1 MERYGRKQKNYLDYE
16 EFKEVYKNHV
26 FYADDDN
33 IALNRPMP
41 EEAALRGLFDLLATR
56 GQIAR
61 ADFGKHIKQRTTPSF
76 VSRLRQKLLKGK
88 ERLHNAI
95 LGDLQDADAF
105 FGAQGVLPL
114 AVVQT
119 LMGDYGLP
127 MVDADKRELTERKFM
142 LIDDEGNEMIA
153 YMELMKDLGPKKK
166 ARSMEELAAAATK
179 MQRVARG
186 FLARKLAAELRA
198 ARVEHLKDD
207 IKGIAKDKAG
217 KKPVETK
224 KRMTKEEKDAENKK
238 KREATAKA
246 QRQGK
251 RSQLAIDKR
260 MDTVVRS
267 QRDAREKARLERARQ
282 EIQKFIK
289 EDLIEG
295 LIERAYCYGE
305 SLEVCKDIQRK
316 YEMRPVTKY
325 IYPLLQQFQFSCA
338 GVQPKSL

>member
-1 MERYGRKQKNYLDYE
+1 MYLYR
-16 EFKEVYKNHV
+16 HP
-26 FYADDDN
+26 
-33 IALNRPMP
+33 R
-41 EEAALRGLFDLLATR
+41 
-56 GQIAR
+56 
-61 ADFGKHIKQRTTPSF
+61 
-76 VSRLRQKLLKGK
+76 
-88 ERLHNAI
+88 
-95 LGDLQDADAF
+95 
-105 FGAQGVLPL
+105 
-114 AVVQT
+114 
-119 LMGDYGLP
+119 
-127 MVDADKRELTERKFM
+127 
-142 LIDDEGNEMIA
+142 
-153 YMELMKDLGPKKK
+153 
-166 ARSMEELAAAATK
+166 
-179 MQRVARG
+179 
-186 FLARKLAAELRA
+186 
-198 ARVEHLKDD
+198 
-207 IKGIAKDKAG
+207 
-217 KKPVETK
+217 ETK
-224 KRMTKEEKDAENKK
+224 ENKLTAGHIIHNWARPIFHKEDNLANMTKEEKDAENKK